1 MKYVIPFFCL
11 VLVAACK
18 PQVSADIYATDI
30 MEVAETGES
39 IEIPVRM
46 GLPIQNEDECEED
59 KNKMLPA
66 LMKFGTGVKFI
77 SCKELEGEMHDL
89 LIVEMIGEVVRTPES
104 GVSEIK
110 GMFGVAVTQLDDG
123 SFLVDFL
130 KSKNVDM
137 AVSEIDDNY
146 QFQDIELSDIELH
159 VSLHNDLRNTI
170 KYEVDGSFVDGNP
183 VDSPHIF
190 ELPRRG
196 RIEIVPSN
204 VRSQSFVITGKSRF
218 ARLIIN

>member
-1 MKYVIPFFCL
+1 
-11 VLVAACK
+11 
-18 PQVSADIYATDI
+18 
-30 MEVAETGES
+30 
-39 IEIPVRM
+39 
-46 GLPIQNEDECEED
+46 
-59 KNKMLPA
+59 
-66 LMKFGTGVKFI
+66 
-77 SCKELEGEMHDL
+77 
-89 LIVEMIGEVVRTPES
+89 
-104 GVSEIK
+104 
-110 GMFGVAVTQLDDG
+110 MFGVAVTQLDDG

-146 QFQDIELSDIELH
+146 QFQDIELSDIEFH

-170 KYEVDGSFVDGNP
+170 KYEVDGSFVDDNP

>member
-1 MKYVIPFFCL
+1 MKYVIPFVCF

-18 PQVSADIYATDI
+18 PQVSADIYAADI
-30 MEVAETGES
+30 IEVAETGES

-66 LMKFGTGVKFI
+66 LMKFGTGVQFI
-77 SCKELEGEMHDL
+77 SCKEVTGKMHDL
-89 LIVEMIGEVVRTPES
+89 LIVEMIGQMVRTLDS
-104 GVSEIK
+104 GVSEIE

-130 KSKNVDM
+130 KTKNVDR
-137 AVSEIDDNY
+137 AVSEIDQNY
-146 QFQDIELSDIELH
+146 QFQDIKLNDIELR

-170 KYEVDGSFVDGNP
+170 KYEIDGSFVDDNP
-183 VDSPHIF
+183 VDSPQMF

-204 VRSQSFVITGKSRF
+204 VRSQSFVVTGRARF
-218 ARLIIN
+218 ARLIVN